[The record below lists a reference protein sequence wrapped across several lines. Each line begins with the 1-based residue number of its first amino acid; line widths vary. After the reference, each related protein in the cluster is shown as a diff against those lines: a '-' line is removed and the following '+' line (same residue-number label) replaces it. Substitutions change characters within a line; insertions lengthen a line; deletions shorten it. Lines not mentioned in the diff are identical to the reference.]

1 MGNRTDLE
9 ITMKVS
15 LTRRTVVAEHR
26 ERMRET
32 HMNNVEYEVAPEGL
46 CIGASLVS
54 DEDYSIRRR

>member
-1 MGNRTDLE
+1 
-9 ITMKVS
+9 MKVS